1 MPKKKTKLLSKTRAK
16 KKTGEHRQLTVK
28 QEQSVHLYLLHGS
41 KSKAYK
47 TAFETKSEGSDL
59 AAHAWT
65 EFNKPH
71 IKRRIEVLKERAVYE
86 HLVTKDILAREFDE
100 ARELAMDNGMPAA
113 AVSAS
118 LAKGKLYGQITDK
131 VHQEISGTGGKSLF
145 PEKIIIEIVNV
156 DK

>member
-1 MPKKKTKLLSKTRAK
+1 MSKKKTKLPTK

-28 QEQSVHLYLLHGS
+28 QEHSVHLYLLHGS

-47 TAFETKSEGSDL
+47 TAFETKTEGSDL

-71 IKRRIEVLKERAVYE
+71 IKRRIAELNERAVYE

-100 ARELAMDNGMPAA
+100 ARDLAMDNGMPAA

-118 LAKGKLYGQITDK
+118 TAKGKLYGHITDK
-131 VHQEISGTGGKSLF
+131 IQQEISGVGGKSLF